1 MGVAAMVGATLLG
14 GWLQG
19 RAAQRQ
25 ANAQAAQAQANADI
39 AYRNAENLQKQA
51 EQQAQNNALN
61 EENKRRKIL
70 LQQGQQRANI
80 GAAGITAS
88 GSALAVMADSQFNA
102 EQDLAI
108 ARYNGRQKVDNIYQQ
123 STDNVNQG
131 DIYAANARAYRK
143 AGKRAMMNS
152 MLQSGLSVAANL
164 YGAKALGT
172 LKSSSASVGLKDYT
186 LPGYTAG
193 NAIGPASTAGGITSY
208 GTSAVPSGWKSYG
221 TDYFRNMK

>member
-61 EENKRRKIL
+61 EETKRRKIL

-108 ARYNGRQKVDNIYQQ
+108 ERYNGRQKVDNIFQQ

-131 DIYAANARAYRK
+131 DIYASNARAYRK

-152 MLQSGLSVAANL
+152 MLQAGLSVAANL
-164 YGAKALGT
+164 YTAKSMGA
-172 LKSSSASVGLKDYT
+172 LKSSAGKSVGLQNYSV
-186 LPGYTAG
+186 PGYTEMKG
-193 NAIGPASTAGGITSY
+193 LPAHTGGGISSY
-208 GTSAVPSGWKSYG
+208 SNDGWAKA
-221 TDYFRNMK
+221 KW

>member
-61 EENKRRKIL
+61 EETKRRKIL

-88 GSALAVMADSQFNA
+88 GSALAVMADSQFNQ
-102 EQDLAI
+102 EQELAFE
-108 ARYNGRQKVDNIYQQ
+108 RYNARQQVDNIFQQ

-131 DIYAANARAYRK
+131 DIYASSARAYRK

-152 MLQSGLSVAANL
+152 MLQAGLSVAANL
-164 YGAKALGT
+164 YTAKSMGA
-172 LKSSSASVGLKDYT
+172 LKSSAGKSVGLQNYSV
-186 LPGYTAG
+186 PGYTEMKG
-193 NAIGPASTAGGITSY
+193 LPAHTGGGISSY
-208 GTSAVPSGWKSYG
+208 SNDGWAKA
-221 TDYFRNMK
+221 KW

>member
-61 EENKRRKIL
+61 EETKRRKIL

-108 ARYNGRQKVDNIYQQ
+108 ERYNGRQKVDNIFQQ

-131 DIYAANARAYRK
+131 DIYASNARAYRK

-152 MLQSGLSVAANL
+152 MLQAGVSVAANL
-164 YGAKALGT
+164 YTAKSMGA
-172 LKSSSASVGLKDYT
+172 LKSSAGKSVGLQNYSV
-186 LPGYTAG
+186 PGYTEMKG
-193 NAIGPASTAGGITSY
+193 LPAHTGGGISSY
-208 GTSAVPSGWKSYG
+208 SNDGWAKA
-221 TDYFRNMK
+221 KW

>member
-61 EENKRRKIL
+61 EETKRRKIL

-88 GSALAVMADSQFNA
+88 GSALAAMADSQFNQ
-102 EQDLAI
+102 EQELAFE
-108 ARYNGRQKVDNIYQQ
+108 RYNARQQVDNIFQQ

-131 DIYAANARAYRK
+131 DIYASSARAYRK

-152 MLQSGLSVAANL
+152 MLQAGLSVAANL
-164 YGAKALGT
+164 YTAKSMGA
-172 LKSSSASVGLKDYT
+172 LKSSAGKSVGLQNYSV
-186 LPGYTAG
+186 PGYTEMKG
-193 NAIGPASTAGGITSY
+193 LPAHTGGGISSY
-208 GTSAVPSGWKSYG
+208 SNDGWAKA
-221 TDYFRNMK
+221 KW

>member
-61 EENKRRKIL
+61 EETKRRKIL

-108 ARYNGRQKVDNIYQQ
+108 ERYNGRQKVDNIFQQ

-131 DIYAANARAYRK
+131 DIYASSARAYRK

-152 MLQSGLSVAANL
+152 MLQAGLSVAANL
-164 YGAKALGT
+164 YTAKSMGA
-172 LKSSSASVGLKDYT
+172 LKSSAGKSVGLQNYSV
-186 LPGYTAG
+186 PGYTEMKG
-193 NAIGPASTAGGITSY
+193 LPAHTGGGISSY
-208 GTSAVPSGWKSYG
+208 SNDGWAKA
-221 TDYFRNMK
+221 KW